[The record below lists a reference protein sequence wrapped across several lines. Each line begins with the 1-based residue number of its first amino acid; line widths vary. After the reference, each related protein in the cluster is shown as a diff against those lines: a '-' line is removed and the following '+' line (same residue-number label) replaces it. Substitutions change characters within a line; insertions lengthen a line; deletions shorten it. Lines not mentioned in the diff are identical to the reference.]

1 MTEIIDGLIVLLVM
15 AGALLTLISAI
26 GALRLPD
33 VYMRSHAIG
42 KSTTLGMIFILTGT
56 LFYFWLKHHHFNSR
70 LSLLNKKGVPLLML
84 GHLFMISNRDASPGS
99 AGESVQDDLIFP
111 QAMRSSASPAGWV
124 MPSSFLA

>member
-70 LSLLNKKGVPLLML
+70 LLLAIVFIFLTSPVSAHLISRAAYYSGVRPWE
-84 GHLFMISNRDASPGS
+84 GTVR
-99 AGESVQDDLIFP
+99 DDLAK
-111 QAMRSSASPAGWV
+111 QREK
-124 MPSSFLA
+124 LAKRAK